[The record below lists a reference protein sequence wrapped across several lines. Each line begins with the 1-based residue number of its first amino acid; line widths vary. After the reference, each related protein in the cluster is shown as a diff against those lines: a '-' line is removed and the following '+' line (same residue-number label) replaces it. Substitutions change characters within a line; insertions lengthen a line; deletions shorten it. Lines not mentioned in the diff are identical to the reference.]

1 MLRGNNNK
9 DIEVHDSE
17 DLKINIDV
25 EEYPDYTG
33 MYETDSADGYS
44 KMSFDEMIEKGYTM
58 TDDGF
63 WMPPQ
68 TD

>member
-17 DLKINIDV
+17 ELKINIDV
-25 EEYPDYTG
+25 EEYPDYT
-33 MYETDSADGYS
+33 EIDSYT
-44 KMSFDEMIEKGYTM
+44 KINYDEMIEKGYTM

-63 WMPPQ
+63 WWPPQ